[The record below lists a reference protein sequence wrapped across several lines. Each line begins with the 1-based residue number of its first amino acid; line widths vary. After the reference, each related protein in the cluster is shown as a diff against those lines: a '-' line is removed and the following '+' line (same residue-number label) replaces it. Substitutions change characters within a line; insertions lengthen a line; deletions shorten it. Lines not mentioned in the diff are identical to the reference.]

1 MELTFGMALVIASRE
16 RLRFVDLAERP
27 DHELM
32 FINVDIVQHNIHIR
46 HTIITF
52 FYVRVE
58 TFCFDKRTDLYES
71 STVDFSKTYRTIPNL
86 FYTEFPQQPKHE
98 IWSFIAIFIV

>member
-1 MELTFGMALVIASRE
+1 MALVIASRE

-32 FINVDIVQHNIHIR
+32 FINVEIVQHNIHIR

-58 TFCFDKRTDLYES
+58 TVLFRETYGSVRT
-71 STVDFSKTYRTIPNL
+71 STLNFSKTMERISNL
-86 FYTEFPQQPKHE
+86 IHTESPHHPKDE